1 MSTMRID
8 IMTLFPDTMN
18 AVLHESI
25 LGRAAKKG
33 IIEVNCV
40 QIRDYTE
47 NKQCQV
53 DDYPYGG
60 GWGCVMM
67 AQPLKS
73 CLDDIMST
81 AKGRKSRVIYMSP
94 QGKPYDQQTARRLR
108 DDYDHLVLVCGHY
121 EGIDERFIEECADE
135 EISIGDFV
143 LTGGEI
149 AAMAVADS
157 VCRLVPGVLSDEE
170 CFTGES
176 HWDGVLEYPQYT
188 RPEVWEGRAVPEVL
202 LQGNHAA
209 VDEWRRKKSLERTM
223 DKRPDMF
230 ERLELTDK
238 KDIKLVGQIKKERS
252 RMKLTQPISCRP
264 ATESDIDGIMLIVRQ
279 ARNYLKKHRVDQWQ
293 GEYPTHDIFAA
304 DIANGECYAVTY
316 GERLA
321 GFFCLTEAPESGYD
335 KITDGKWHGEGK
347 YCTLHR
353 MAIEAQF
360 RGTSL
365 SDTLIDFADDMARAK
380 GAECVRT
387 DTHRKNK
394 AMQRLLKRKGYVY
407 RGNVLVDEAGHD
419 PARQAFE
426 KKL

>member
-1 MSTMRID
+1 
-8 IMTLFPDTMN
+8 MTLFPDTMN

-73 CLDDIMST
+73 CLDDVMST
-81 AKGRKSRVIYMSP
+81 AKDRKSRVIYMSP
-94 QGKPYDQQTARRLR
+94 QGRPYDQQTARRLR
-108 DDYDHLVLVCGHY
+108 DEYDHLVLVCGHY
-121 EGIDERFIEECADE
+121 EGIDERFIEECVDE

-238 KDIKLVGQIKKERS
+238 KDIKLVEQIKKERS
-252 RMKLTQPISCRP
+252 RMKLTQPVGCRP
-264 ATESDIDGIMLIVRQ
+264 AVESDIDDIMLIVRQ

-293 GEYPTHDIFAA
+293 GEYPTQDTFAA

-365 SDTLIDFADDMARAK
+365 SDMLIDFADSTAKAK

-394 AMQRLLKRKGYVY
+394 AMQKLLKRKGYVY